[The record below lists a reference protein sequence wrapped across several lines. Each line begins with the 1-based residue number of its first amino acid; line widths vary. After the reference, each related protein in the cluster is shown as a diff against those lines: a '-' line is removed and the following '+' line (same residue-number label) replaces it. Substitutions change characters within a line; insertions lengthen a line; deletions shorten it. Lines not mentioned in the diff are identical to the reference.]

1 LKAERRLIP
10 EITDRIQSV
19 NRRGFP
25 IATWLSHPVV
35 FSAWRQRAKP
45 DFKYGPDLIKSS
57 KHKSAKAS
65 VKTIKQINK
74 MNNSL
79 MEGRVNQLG
88 GVFVN
93 GRPLPLE
100 MRQKIVE
107 MHQSGVRACHISR
120 QLKVSHGCVS
130 KIMNRFQKTGSIA
143 PGAHSKGAGRKRKS
157 PSSENGFIQNL
168 LDGSSDNQLIE
179 NPQKRQRTNFT
190 INQTEQLEYHFGF
203 NQYPDIRAREDIA
216 SAAGL
221 SEARVQV
228 WFSNRRARFRK
239 MQSSNQSLP
248 RPNIPSPVAPFQ
260 PSVPEIHT
268 GPTPQVTSP
277 QQTSPTLQENWFP
290 TFNGLTSD
298 MNQQMHQLPMPNFE
312 GFMNP
317 WLAQQFPMAFP
328 QHFSPPVPPP
338 SMGTM
343 QMTNNLM
350 TNNQSNGF
358 ITDISSEDSN
368 SISPD
373 RNSNFDFKT
382 EFNLEQDEDRPTV
395 YTDSTC

>member
-1 LKAERRLIP
+1 
-10 EITDRIQSV
+10 
-19 NRRGFP
+19 
-25 IATWLSHPVV
+25 
-35 FSAWRQRAKP
+35 
-45 DFKYGPDLIKSS
+45 
-57 KHKSAKAS
+57 
-65 VKTIKQINK
+65 

-130 KIMNRFQKTGSIA
+130 KILNRFQKTGSIA

-216 SAAGL
+216 SATGL

-268 GPTPQVTSP
+268 GPTSQVTSP
-277 QQTSPTLQENWFP
+277 PQTSPTLQENWFSGF
-290 TFNGLTSD
+290 TGLTND
-298 MNQQMHQLPMPNFE
+298 INQQMHQLPMPNFE

>member
-1 LKAERRLIP
+1 
-10 EITDRIQSV
+10 
-19 NRRGFP
+19 
-25 IATWLSHPVV
+25 
-35 FSAWRQRAKP
+35 
-45 DFKYGPDLIKSS
+45 
-57 KHKSAKAS
+57 
-65 VKTIKQINK
+65 

-107 MHQSGVRACHISR
+107 MHQSGIRACHISR

-130 KIMNRFQKTGSIA
+130 KILNRFQKTGSIA

-157 PSSENGFIQNL
+157 PSSENGFIQSL
-168 LDGSSDNQLIE
+168 VDGTSDNQLLE

-190 INQTEQLEYHFGF
+190 SNQTEQLEYHFGF
-203 NQYPDIRAREDIA
+203 NQYPDIRSRENIA
-216 SAAGL
+216 SSTGL

-228 WFSNRRARFRK
+228 WFSNRRARQRK

-248 RPNIPSPVAPFQ
+248 KPNFPSTFQ
-260 PSVPEIHT
+260 PSLQASEMQSGQQQGISP
-268 GPTPQVTSP
+268 PQA
-277 QQTSPTLQENWFP
+277 SPTLQENWYPSF
-290 TFNGLTSD
+290 TGLPND
-298 MNQQMHQLPMPNFE
+298 MNQHMTQMPVPNFPE
-312 GFMNP
+312 GYMNP

-328 QHFSPPVPPP
+328 QQTAFSSPTVAPLSQHQAPPMNAMQLTN
-338 SMGTM
+338 SMIA
-343 QMTNNLM
+343 
-350 TNNQSNGF
+350 NNQSNGF